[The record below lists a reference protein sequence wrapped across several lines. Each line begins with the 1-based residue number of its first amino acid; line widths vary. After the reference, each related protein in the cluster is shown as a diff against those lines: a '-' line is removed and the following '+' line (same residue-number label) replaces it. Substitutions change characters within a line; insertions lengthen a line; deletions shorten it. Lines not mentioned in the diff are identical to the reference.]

1 MCTICGA
8 ECNGCQFSANCRGC
22 EATCG
27 KPFGGTCV
35 AAEYI
40 KSNGKE
46 KYAEFKQNLLAE
58 VNALLKAN
66 NIPPAGAL
74 YELPG
79 SFVNLPYPLPSGETV
94 KFLDNTKM
102 YLGTQIENTNSNV
115 CYGVVVDMDFILVCS
130 YGINGSNPKLM
141 IYKSR

>member
-1 MCTICGA
+1 M
-8 ECNGCQFSANCRGC
+8 
-22 EATCG
+22 
-27 KPFGGTCV
+27 
-35 AAEYI
+35 
-40 KSNGKE
+40 
-46 KYAEFKQNLLAE
+46 AE

-115 CYGVVVDMDFILVCS
+115 CYGVVVDMNFILVCS